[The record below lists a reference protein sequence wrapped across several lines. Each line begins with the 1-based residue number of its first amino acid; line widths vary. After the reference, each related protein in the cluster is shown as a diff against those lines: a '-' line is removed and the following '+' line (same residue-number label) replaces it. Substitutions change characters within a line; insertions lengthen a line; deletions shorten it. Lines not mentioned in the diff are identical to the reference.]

1 MESTTILITGA
12 NGQLGSAL
20 SASLAN
26 LFGSENILSTDIRP
40 RKSGEGPF
48 EILDVLDIERIEQ
61 LVQKHQVT
69 EIYHLAAI
77 LSARGEQD
85 PLGTW
90 EINMRGLFNIL
101 ETARKM
107 SVRKVFFPSSIAV
120 FGKTTPPNPTPQFTA
135 AEPTTIYGIS
145 KLAGENWCQ
154 YYWDRYQLDV
164 RSIRYPG
171 IIGHNAL
178 PGGGTT
184 DYAVDIYHKAVNEE
198 VFECFLE
205 ANTKLPMI
213 YMDDAIRATIE
224 LMQAPSKHLSVRT
237 SYNLAGMSFS
247 PQEVYES
254 ILKHQPDF
262 QITYKPDY
270 RQAIAASWPNR
281 IDDSKA
287 REDWNWQPEYDLPAM
302 TREMLE
308 QLKRKQAQHVK

>member
-1 MESTTILITGA
+1 MESTSILITGA

-26 LFGSENILSTDIRP
+26 LFGTEKILSTDIRP
-40 RKSGEGPF
+40 RQSGEGPF
-48 EILDVLDIERIEQ
+48 AILNVLDTEGIEQ
-61 LVQKHQVT
+61 MIRDHQIT

-77 LSARGEQD
+77 LSAKGEQD

-90 EINMRGLFNIL
+90 DINMRGLFNIL
-101 ETARKM
+101 EAARKTG
-107 SVRKVFFPSSIAV
+107 VQKVFFPSSIAV
-120 FGKTTPPNPTPQFTA
+120 FGKTTPPNPTPQYTA
-135 AEPTTIYGIS
+135 AEPSTVYGIS
-145 KLAGENWCQ
+145 KQAGENWCQ
-154 YYWDRYQLDV
+154 YYWNRYQLDV

-184 DYAVDIYHKAVNEE
+184 DYAVDIYHKAVNDEA
-198 VFECFLE
+198 FSCFLE
-205 ANTKLPMI
+205 ADTKLPMI

-224 LMQAPSKHLSVRT
+224 LMQAPVEHISVRT

-247 PQEVYES
+247 PKEVYES
-254 ILKHQPDF
+254 IRKHKPDF
-262 QITYKPDY
+262 KIAYEPDY

-287 REDWNWQPEYDLPAM
+287 REDWGWQPKYDLDAM
-302 TREMLE
+302 THEMLE
-308 QLKRKQAQHVK
+308 QLTRKQAHHVK